1 MKKLINPVVMMAGAI
16 ALAGC
21 GASVVD
27 VVGTGAVN
35 GTNGLPFASGEV
47 TGGGTLST
55 AVNGRTASTPSVS
68 YAAGSG
74 TGSFQESQITVAGVD
89 ANTIRITYNGAT
101 AELKRMGTSEGF
113 ILIDGQ
119 TYHILERTQPG
130 SEVSAYRYVRSGSLV
145 QEDDGFF
152 RFVVGNITNAAN
164 LIGTASYAV
173 QLKGTGS
180 ELVDGRVRSLN
191 IDGDGTINANFA
203 TTAITGNM
211 TVRTRNSAGEAA
223 EVAASARNDGFS
235 IAGTRTGAA
244 FTANATRTNCL
255 VAESCVS
262 NTTLSG
268 NFFGQTGGE
277 IAGVGT
283 VHETA
288 NPTTGSV
295 ETKGSF
301 TFIGSR

>member
-55 AVNGRTASTPSVS
+55 AVNERTASTDSVS
-68 YAAGSG
+68 FAAASG

-89 ANTIRITYNGAT
+89 ANTIRITHNGAT
-101 AELKRMGTSEGF
+101 ADLTRAGQSYSAT
-113 ILIDGQ
+113 IDGVM
-119 TYHILERTQPG
+119 HILG
-130 SEVSAYRYVRSGSLV
+130 VSEQGTAVSTYEYARLDFANLSESRII
-145 QEDDGFF
+145 
-152 RFVVGNITNAAN
+152 RFVIGNDTNPAN

-173 QLKGTGS
+173 QLKGTGT

>member
-55 AVNGRTASTPSVS
+55 AVNDRTASTDSVS
-68 YAAGSG
+68 FAAASG

-89 ANTIRITYNGAT
+89 ANTIRIIHNGAT
-101 AELKRMGTSEGF
+101 ADLTRVGQSYSAT
-113 ILIDGQ
+113 IDGVR
-119 TYHILERTQPG
+119 HILGVSQQGTAVSTYQYARLDFANL
-130 SEVSAYRYVRSGSLV
+130 SESRII
-145 QEDDGFF
+145 
-152 RFVVGNITNAAN
+152 RFVIGNDTNPAN

-173 QLKGTGS
+173 QLKGTGT
-180 ELVDGRVRSLN
+180 ELANGRVRSLN

-211 TVRTRNSAGEAA
+211 TVRTRNSAGDPA
-223 EVAASARNDGFS
+223 EIAASARNDGFS